1 MGRVSASSQCVP
13 LRQYSMAPVG
23 VTSSTLNGTMVLSRD
38 TARSTSR
45 RTWGDAL
52 APVEKTTTNTRQ
64 AFNASTICWPYSE
77 PAGMSRG
84 AIQQRIPCF
93 SSPARTASA
102 VSLSAA
108 E

>member
-1 MGRVSASSQCVP
+1 
-13 LRQYSMAPVG
+13 MAPVG
-23 VTSSTLNGTMVLSRD
+23 ATFSTRNGTIIRSMD

-45 RTWGDAL
+45 RTCGDAFAL
-52 APVEKTTTNTRQ
+52 VEKSTTNTRQ
-64 AFNASTICWPYSE
+64 AFSASTICWPYSE